1 MRHYTSAEWK
11 KLNKI
16 QILIVGV
23 VFVALSSFIG
33 LGTYFANH
41 SVLIDGTQDKVMWGQ
56 LTFYYTQILYSPMLA
71 IFIAISLTQEF
82 ERKNLEM
89 LCSNAIS
96 IKKLLISKLLT
107 VTVLVIPIQL
117 LILIVYII
125 ALEVADVE
133 LSSFVLL
140 TLKWTLL
147 SILSSLSI
155 LCIQAFVYAKTRSF
169 GQSIGISAIGAMG
182 GFVLLFLN
190 ENLNKFYPYSQP
202 MIALRSRALDDF
214 SLLELTIFVFVN
226 LLFSVI
232 FYRLTCYELE
242 KRG

>member
-1 MRHYTSAEWK
+1 MRHYISAEWK

-16 QILIVGV
+16 QLLIIGV
-23 VFVALSSFIG
+23 VFVGLSSFIG
-33 LGTYFANH
+33 LGTYFANQ

-56 LTFYYTQILYSPMLA
+56 LTFYYTQILYPPMLA

-147 SILSSLSI
+147 SILSSFSI
-155 LCIQAFVYAKTRSF
+155 
-169 GQSIGISAIGAMG
+169 SIC
-182 GFVLLFLN
+182 
-190 ENLNKFYPYSQP
+190 
-202 MIALRSRALDDF
+202 
-214 SLLELTIFVFVN
+214 SL
-226 LLFSVI
+226 
-232 FYRLTCYELE
+232 
-242 KRG
+242 

>member
-1 MRHYTSAEWK
+1 MRHYISAEWK

-16 QILIVGV
+16 QLLIIGV

-33 LGTYFANH
+33 LGTYFANQ

-147 SILSSLSI
+147 SIL
-155 LCIQAFVYAKTRSF
+155 CIQAFVYAKTRSF

>member
-1 MRHYTSAEWK
+1 
-11 KLNKI
+11 
-16 QILIVGV
+16 
-23 VFVALSSFIG
+23 
-33 LGTYFANH
+33 
-41 SVLIDGTQDKVMWGQ
+41 
-56 LTFYYTQILYSPMLA
+56 MLA
-71 IFIAISLTQEF
+71 IFIAISLIQEF

-89 LCSNAIS
+89 LCSNAVS
-96 IKKLLISKLLT
+96 IKKLLISKLFT
-107 VTVLVIPIQL
+107 VTALVIPIQFL
-117 LILIVYII
+117 VLIVYIV
-125 ALEVADVE
+125 ALNVANVE

-147 SILSSLSI
+147 SILSSLPI
-155 LCIQAFVYAKTRSF
+155 LCIQAFAYAKTRSF
-169 GQSIGISAIGAMG
+169 GQSIGISALGAMG

-202 MIALRSRALDDF
+202 MIALRSRALEDF

-232 FYRLTCYELE
+232 FYRLTYYELE